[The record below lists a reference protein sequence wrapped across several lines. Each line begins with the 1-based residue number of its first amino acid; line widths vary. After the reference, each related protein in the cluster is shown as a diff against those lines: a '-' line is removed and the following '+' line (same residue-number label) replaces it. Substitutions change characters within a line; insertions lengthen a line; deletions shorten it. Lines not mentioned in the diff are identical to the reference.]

1 MSRQTILFE
10 SAQPTLMVTLF
21 WSIMVVWVLNLTTRR
36 GQWHRRWDLRN
47 WVTLRDCL
55 RPRGHLPLL
64 FFPSMICFSIFLMD
78 HQCWLA
84 FVNQSITYTSSNIH
98 QWARR
103 FHSTKLV
110 KLTLIGKLIL
120 KNSSWKTHPENFRN
134 FSLPGQVLTVK
145 SQAVLLENL
154 FMSGW
159 VFQ

>member
-1 MSRQTILFE
+1 MSKQTFLSE
-10 SAQPTLMVTLF
+10 SDQPTLMRTLF
-21 WSIMVVWVLNLTTRR
+21 WSIMVVWVLDLTARR
-36 GQWHRRWDLRN
+36 GQWHRRDR
-47 WVTLRDCL
+47 TLEIGSFRRDCL
-55 RPRGHLPLL
+55 RPRGHLPVDILPFDDLL
-64 FFPSMICFSIFLMD
+64 LDIFD
-78 HQCWLA
+78 EP
-84 FVNQSITYTSSNIH
+84 SNIH